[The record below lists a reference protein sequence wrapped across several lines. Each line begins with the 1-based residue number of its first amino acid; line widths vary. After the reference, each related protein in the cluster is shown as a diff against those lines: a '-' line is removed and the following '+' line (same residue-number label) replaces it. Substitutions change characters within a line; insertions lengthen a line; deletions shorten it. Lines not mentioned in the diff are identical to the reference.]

1 MSKWTPDIVAFIC
14 AQYLDERK
22 SAGEI
27 AKALDY
33 AFSRN
38 AVTGKLL
45 RVGAL
50 GKRKGVELGKD
61 HGLPRK
67 PPAPKARAE
76 KRVRGRRSAQ
86 LMIKA
91 APPPPVEPTPDLGA
105 ADLKLVARAE
115 SLFEGPGIPLLE
127 TSSSHCRWP
136 AKSENGAPHVCGL
149 TKARGAYCAFHA
161 DIAYGPRRQRRLDA

>member
-1 MSKWTPDIVAFIC
+1 MAGTEKRRSTEQRNGPPKGLRGSAMSKWTPDIVAFIC

-76 KRVRGRRSAQ
+76 KRV
-86 LMIKA
+86 
-91 APPPPVEPTPDLGA
+91 
-105 ADLKLVARAE
+105 ARAE
-115 SLFEGPGIPLLE
+115 IRS
-127 TSSSHCRWP
+127 
-136 AKSENGAPHVCGL
+136 V
-149 TKARGAYCAFHA
+149 
-161 DIAYGPRRQRRLDA
+161 DD